1 MSSDS
6 SIAGL
11 SKGRVEALTDGI
23 FATVMTVLVLTLSV
37 PLVASSL
44 TGSQL
49 TQGVDAAVAN
59 LVPDI
64 LSYVLS
70 FLLLAVMWM
79 SHHYVFHYISKI
91 NRQILWLNIIFLLTI
106 GFIPFSTALLGRYPF
121 VQLPVI
127 IYGANVAGVA
137 IAMQGFLQYAVR
149 SKMLIAE
156 GDAAELM
163 NRIIFRWRLGVIIY
177 SSAIVVSFVSTQI
190 SVAIYVIALCYYVI
204 SSSLRTGPV
213 ATVSS

>member
-1 MSSDS
+1 
-6 SIAGL
+6 
-11 SKGRVEALTDGI
+11 
-23 FATVMTVLVLTLSV
+23 MTVLVLTLSV

>member
-1 MSSDS
+1 LSSDS